1 MQKHTKIAIIGGTGK
16 SGKYLVKELIKQ
28 GYSIKLLLRPLANRT
43 DTPSHP
49 LIEIIEGNA
58 NNYQAISTLIDGCE
72 AVISTLGMGIPASEK
87 TIFSQST
94 TNIIRA
100 MNEYQI
106 KRYIVITGLNVDT
119 TLDKKSLKN
128 QMATRWMYEN
138 FPISTAD
145 KQTEYELLMAS
156 NLDWTLV
163 RLPLIEQ
170 TNEQRQTQTSLEDC
184 EGDKISATDLA
195 NFLIKQL
202 RDKCFIKEAPFVWNI

>member
-1 MQKHTKIAIIGGTGK
+1 MQKYTKIAVIGGTGK
-16 SGKYLVKELIKQ
+16 SGKYLVRELIKQ
-28 GYSIKLLLRPLANRT
+28 GYSIKLLLRPSANRT

-58 NNYQAISTLIDGCE
+58 NDYHAISTLIDGCG

-94 TNIIRA
+94 THIIRA
-100 MNEYQI
+100 INEHQI
-106 KRYIVITGLNVDT
+106 RRYVVITGLNVDT
-119 TLDKKSLKN
+119 SFDKKSSKN

-170 TNEQRQTQTSLEDC
+170 TDEQRQTQTSLEDC

-195 NFLIKQL
+195 NFLIQQL
-202 RDKCFIKEAPFVWNI
+202 TDESCFRQAPFLWSL

>member
-16 SGKYLVKELIKQ
+16 SGKYLVRELIKQ
-28 GYSIKLLLRPLANRT
+28 GYSIKLLLRPAVNRT
-43 DTPSHP
+43 DTPNHP

-58 NNYQAISTLIDGCE
+58 NDYQSINTLIDGCE
-72 AVISTLGMGIPASEK
+72 AIISTLGMGIPASEK

-100 MNEYQI
+100 MNEHQI
-106 KRYIVITGLNVDT
+106 RRYVVITGLNVDT
-119 TLDKKSLKN
+119 SFDKKSPKN

-145 KQTEYELLMAS
+145 KQTEYTLLSAS
-156 NLDWTLV
+156 NIDWTLV

-170 TNEQRQTQTSLEDC
+170 TDVRNTIKTSLEDC

-195 NFLIKQL
+195 HFLIEQL
-202 RDKCFIKEAPFVWNI
+202 NDKTFIRQAPFLWSL